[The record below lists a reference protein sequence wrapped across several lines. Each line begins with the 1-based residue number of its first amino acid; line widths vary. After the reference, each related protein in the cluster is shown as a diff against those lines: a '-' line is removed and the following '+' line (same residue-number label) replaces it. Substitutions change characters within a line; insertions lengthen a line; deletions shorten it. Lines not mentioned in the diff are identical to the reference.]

1 MATELRK
8 SLTLAELGVIISI
21 LLSVGT
27 VIFTGGYLYGQVQSN
42 TVRIDK
48 LEPQMANVDRRLER
62 IDTNVEWIRE
72 RYRDGN
78 R

>member
-42 TVRIDK
+42 TTRIDK

-72 RYRDGN
+72 RYRDN